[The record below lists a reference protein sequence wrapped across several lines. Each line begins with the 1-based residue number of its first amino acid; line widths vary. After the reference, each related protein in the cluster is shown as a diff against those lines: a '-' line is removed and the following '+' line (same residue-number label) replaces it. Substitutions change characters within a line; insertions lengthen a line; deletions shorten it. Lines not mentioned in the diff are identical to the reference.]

1 VDLRAHLRTSRD
13 RYMGYLQIFLGGI
26 GPLGIV
32 HLLGFTFTGLYVKG
46 IYRLLENTGAY
57 SVRTCV
63 GLTIL
68 RRGI

>member
-1 VDLRAHLRTSRD
+1 VRTHVKQYFSV
-13 RYMGYLQIFLGGI
+13 YNAFLG
-26 GPLGIV
+26 V
-32 HLLGFTFTGLYVKG
+32 TGLYVKG